1 MRQPMSERLDLRR
14 DSVHPRRNFKDGQT
28 TVGALDDQGDGRGEE
43 GWGQEI
49 RTGLGRK
56 QLR

>member
-1 MRQPMSERLDLRR
+1 MSERLDLRR